1 MISLYSYKQ
10 QQGQILGLSQSVN
23 SFARIMGP
31 FSGSILYGMNFHAP
45 YIVAGILTIA
55 GAVIA
60 LSLFKYKIE
69 ALDPSMETGNE

>member
-1 MISLYSYKQ
+1 
-10 QQGQILGLSQSVN
+10 
-23 SFARIMGP
+23 MGP